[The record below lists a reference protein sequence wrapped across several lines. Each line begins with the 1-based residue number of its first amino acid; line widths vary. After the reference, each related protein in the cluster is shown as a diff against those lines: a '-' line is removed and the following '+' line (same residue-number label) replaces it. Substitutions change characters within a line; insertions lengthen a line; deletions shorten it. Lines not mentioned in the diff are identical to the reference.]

1 MAAFSSNI
9 DITSG
14 GTYAMD
20 VTNGETSAKV
30 ATDLN
35 GKFANI
41 QELLQNGLPEVWTGD
56 SLPDSLPTGKI
67 IVWNGVMYASGTSGN
82 PSGILGFI
90 LRITFASQFSGK
102 QYTVKCGTQTINGT
116 VPSTLYTEVTVL
128 TLGVS
133 CTISCESTVAGVD
146 VYYNTTIPEYYGYQ
160 NITFSGANFDLN
172 QNTWNDIKTVSDN
185 NQGAN
190 YWAVGSYKNIALSG
204 TAGILNVSGTYRAFI
219 LGFNH
224 NSSREGNNRIHF
236 MIGKNSGGTDI
247 AFCDS
252 QYNNTGSSKA
262 FRMNTSQTNVGGWNK
277 SYMRNTILHSAST
290 AGQSGSFMATLPSD
304 LRAVMKSCTKY
315 TDNTGNASNSQGN
328 VTATTDYM
336 WLCSEFE
343 VQGARTYANQYE
355 QNFQQQYQY
364 FRAGNSKVKHGAGAQ
379 ASGTA
384 VYWWLRSPDYS
395 HSGYYFCRVSTGGS
409 ADCYTANLS
418 FGVAP
423 CFCV

>member
-1 MAAFSSNI
+1 
-9 DITSG
+9 
-14 GTYAMD
+14 
-20 VTNGETSAKV
+20 
-30 ATDLN
+30 
-35 GKFANI
+35 
-41 QELLQNGLPEVWTGD
+41 
-56 SLPDSLPTGKI
+56 
-67 IVWNGVMYASGTSGN
+67 MYAGGASGN
-82 PSGILGFI
+82 PSGVLGFT

-102 QYTVKCGTQTINGT
+102 QYTVKYGTQTINGT
-116 VPSTLYTEVTVL
+116 VPSTLYTEVTIS

-133 CTISCESTVAGVD
+133 CTISCESTVSGVNM
-146 VYYNTTIPEYYGYQ
+146 YYNTTIPEYYGYR

-172 QNTWNDIKTVSDN
+172 QNTWDDIKTVSNN

-190 YWAVGSYKNIALSG
+190 YWSVGSYKNITLSG
-204 TAGILNVSGTYRAFI
+204 TAGILNVSGIYRAFI

-224 NSSREGNNRIHF
+224 NPSREGNNRIHF

-252 QYNNTGSSKA
+252 QYDSIGSSTA
-262 FRMNTSQTNVGGWNK
+262 FRMNTSNTNVNGWNQ

-315 TDNTGNASNSQGN
+315 TDNAGYTSNSQEN
-328 VTATTDYM
+328 VTATTDYL

-343 VQGARTYANQYE
+343 VQGAITRANQYE

-364 FRAGNSKVKHGAGAQ
+364 FRAGNSKVKYGAGTQ
-379 ASGTA
+379 SSSTT
-384 VYWWLRSPDYS
+384 VYSWLRSPCRNN
-395 HSGYYFCRVSTGGS
+395 GYDFCIVTTDGNASNNG
-409 ADCYTANLS
+409 ANNSL
-418 FGVAP
+418 GVAP